1 MKHEE
6 VSLMQCGRSIH
17 RHATR
22 FATIFAINVA
32 LALPRL
38 AAACATCYGA
48 ADSPMVDGQNKAILV
63 LLGFVGLVYVFVG
76 KLIWDFRQRAKR
88 LPPSEGAV
96 SAPRIRHLRL
106 IHGGKH

>member
-1 MKHEE
+1 MQLGKH
-6 VSLMQCGRSIH
+6 MI
-17 RHATR
+17 RHATL
-22 FATIFAINVA
+22 FVIGTA
-32 LALPRL
+32 LVLPRL

-88 LPPSEGAV
+88 LPPPESAA

>member
-1 MKHEE
+1 MRLGKH
-6 VSLMQCGRSIH
+6 MN
-17 RHATR
+17 RHATLV
-22 FATIFAINVA
+22 AIGAA

-63 LLGFVGLVYVFVG
+63 LLGFVGLLYVFVG
-76 KLIWDFRQRAKR
+76 KVIWDFRQRAKR
-88 LPPSEGAV
+88 LPPPESAAP
-96 SAPRIRHLRL
+96 APRIRHLRL

>member
-1 MKHEE
+1 MRSKH
-6 VSLMQCGRSIH
+6 MN
-17 RHATR
+17 RHATL
-22 FATIFAINVA
+22 FAIGTA

-48 ADSPMVDGQNKAILV
+48 ADSAMVDGQNKAILV

-88 LPPSEGAV
+88 LPPESAAP
-96 SAPRIRHLRL
+96 APRIRHLRL

>member
-1 MKHEE
+1 MRRKNFPAF
-6 VSLMQCGRSIH
+6 L
-17 RHATR
+17 
-22 FATIFAINVA
+22 AIGAA

-48 ADSPMVDGQNKAILV
+48 ADTPMVNGQNKAILV

-88 LPPSEGAV
+88 LSLSDGAAP
-96 SAPRIRHLRL
+96 APRIRHLRL

>member
-1 MKHEE
+1 
-6 VSLMQCGRSIH
+6 MQLERYIR
-17 RHATR
+17 RHATL
-22 FATIFAINVA
+22 FATLFAISAA

-38 AAACATCYGA
+38 AAACATSYGA
-48 ADSPMVDGQNKAILV
+48 ADTPKVDGQNKAILV

-88 LPPSEGAV
+88 LPPPESAAP
-96 SAPRIRHLRL
+96 APRIRHLRL

>member
-1 MKHEE
+1 M
-6 VSLMQCGRSIH
+6 
-17 RHATR
+17 R
-22 FATIFAINVA
+22 FRRLSVLSAISVISGD

-48 ADSPMVDGQNKAILV
+48 QASGPMIDGQNRAIFV
-63 LLGFVGLVYVFVG
+63 LLGFVGLVYVGVG

-88 LPPSEGAV
+88 LPPPASAAP
-96 SAPRIRHLRL
+96 APRVRHLRL

>member
-1 MKHEE
+1 MRLGTYL
-6 VSLMQCGRSIH
+6 S
-17 RHATR
+17 RHATL
-22 FATIFAINVA
+22 FATFFAISVA

-88 LPPSEGAV
+88 LPPPESAAP
-96 SAPRIRHLRL
+96 APRIRHLRL

>member
-1 MKHEE
+1 
-6 VSLMQCGRSIH
+6 MQLGKLVH
-17 RHATR
+17 RHRTVL
-22 FATIFAINVA
+22 AIGVG

-63 LLGFVGLVYVFVG
+63 LLGFVGLLYVGVG
-76 KLIWDFRQRAKR
+76 KVIWDFRQRAKR
-88 LPPSEGAV
+88 LPPPESAAP
-96 SAPRIRHLRL
+96 APRVRHLRL

>member
-1 MKHEE
+1 MQSGKHI
-6 VSLMQCGRSIH
+6 RRH
-17 RHATR
+17 RRQWAL
-22 FATIFAINVA
+22 VA
-32 LALPRL
+32 PLGVAVGLVLPRL

-48 ADSPMVDGQNKAILV
+48 ASGPYIDGQNKAILV

-88 LPPSEGAV
+88 LSSSESAPA
-96 SAPRIRHLRL
+96 APRIRHLRL

>member
-1 MKHEE
+1 
-6 VSLMQCGRSIH
+6 MQLGKKIH
-17 RHATR
+17 RHATL
-22 FATIFAINVA
+22 FAIGTA

-48 ADSPMVDGQNKAILV
+48 ADAPMVNGQNKAILV

-76 KLIWDFRQRAKR
+76 KVIWDFRQRAKR
-88 LPPSEGAV
+88 LPPPESAA